1 MDATATA
8 TATATRAVPH
18 SSGFETGDKH
28 VSSGYGG
35 FSPDAFPPQ
44 HYLRTWKANVSRDS
58 AALKRA
64 QNYTITPKCGLSV
77 SL

>member
-1 MDATATA
+1 MDATA

-18 SSGFETGDKH
+18 SSGFENGDKD

-35 FSPDAFPPQ
+35 FSRDAFPPQ

-58 AALKRA
+58 AALKRE
-64 QNYTITPKCGLSV
+64 QNCSSAPKCCLSV